1 MRGLKP
7 GRGILPE
14 ISSAI
19 IQLQVNFFL
28 GVFRHDSKEKE
39 GIKLIECKIYTLSEF
54 KDCLGITKHMWETR
68 KDEVLDWL
76 KLYFDYE
83 IISQGR
89 GYKVQV
95 KKQYMEYDQ
104 LPRKSKV
111 PEIQA
116 FYEAETDHILQYKPR
131 NTGANIAREIEAKN
145 NKFNHKDGT
154 IAHYVRPYLKKNYYV
169 DDKEWCSI
177 NYAHF
182 TYDKITDEEL
192 KYLNQQFN
200 KYLSSTQTAAII
212 ADAEAG
218 YSTKDEA
225 YAKLRGCYDNAMR
238 AFKDKYGFRP
248 YKAGVLR
255 RKIEFGEPIEE
266 E

>member
-1 MRGLKP
+1 
-7 GRGILPE
+7 
-14 ISSAI
+14 
-19 IQLQVNFFL
+19 
-28 GVFRHDSKEKE
+28 
-39 GIKLIECKIYTLSEF
+39 
-54 KDCLGITKHMWETR
+54 MWEER
-68 KDEVLDWL
+68 KQELLEWL
-76 KLYFDYE
+76 KWYFDYE
-83 IISQGR
+83 IVMSGR
-89 GYKVQV
+89 TYNFIIKE
-95 KKQYMEYDQ
+95 QYMEYEP
-104 LPRKSKV
+104 LPNKSKV
-111 PEIQA
+111 PEIKA
-116 FYEAETDHILQYKPR
+116 FYETEADHILQYKPR

-145 NKFNHKDGT
+145 NKYNHKDST
-154 IAHYVRPYLKKNYYV
+154 IANYVRPYLKANYYV

-177 NYAHF
+177 NYAHY

-200 KYLSSTQTAAII
+200 KHLSSAQAAAIV